1 MQDEDYFCQVS
12 RVERFFNDA
21 VAVADVVG
29 CVVEVTLNKALE
41 DVEEDAVPRVC
52 EMVT

>member
-1 MQDEDYFCQVS
+1 MQDEDYFCEVR
-12 RVERFFNDA
+12 RVERFFDDA